1 MLFNIQPVVIADI
14 PENARRTES
23 QVMITSAYEALFF
36 CVSGHL
42 PQEMLIE
49 DRRRIPSLSSLTFLC
64 QTPCPSTGA
73 RAADRVFTCAPIGSR
88 AIEDGVSAHR
98 SALGIRATA
107 RRAPRQSVA
116 RAARCC

>member
-23 QVMITSAYEALFF
+23 QVMITSAQEALLF

-49 DRRRIPSLSSLTFLC
+49 DMRRIPSLSSLTFLC
-64 QTPCPSTGA
+64 QTPGSSTGA
-73 RAADRVFTCAPIGSR
+73 RAADREFRCVPIDPP
-88 AIEDGVSAHR
+88 AIEEGISAR
-98 SALGIRATA
+98 IGRYWESAR
-107 RRAPRQSVA
+107 P
-116 RAARCC
+116 RAAR